1 MKERVIRIDV
11 PILVTR
17 SETEGCFYAETPL
30 ANIIRDGDTVEQAID
45 FLIGAF
51 KIMVESR
58 MRTGTLDKHLRNKGY
73 VADTCWHDN
82 EEHTYFRARGFW
94 FDELR
99 GRKSSVVPKA
109 VSLDMITYP
118 PKGDLAACQVH

>member
-58 MRTGTLDKHLRNKGY
+58 MRTGTLDKHLRKKGY
-73 VADTCWHDN
+73 ESDTCWDG
-82 EEHTYFRARGFW
+82 EIEHTYYRIRGTIY
-94 FDELR
+94 EAPIGKRPAAAPQTMRIESITHPPR
-99 GRKSSVVPKA
+99 GTMEV
-109 VSLDMITYP
+109 
-118 PKGDLAACQVH
+118 CQAH